1 MGPVDTNPLLDIRF
15 RIPFDRIRA
24 ADVEPATASLL
35 RDARARLEAI
45 AAQAGERTWDNTLGP
60 LDTLTEPL
68 DYAIGVI
75 RHLESV
81 ATYPELRAALNAV
94 QPEVSAFYSGIALD
108 AGLWQAIK
116 TYAATPDSAAL
127 AGERHWRP

>member
-81 ATYPELRAALNAV
+81 ATYPELRC
-94 QPEVSAFYSGIALD
+94 
-108 AGLWQAIK
+108 
-116 TYAATPDSAAL
+116 
-127 AGERHWRP
+127 R